1 MVLSYRLSTH
11 SKVQSKRLRRTT
23 LKKHNNCGKK
33 SEVTSKRAKSRGPVQ
48 RDTKEV
54 LAELVGKLK
63 EKLDRKK
70 VAARSA
76 GEEHPGGELGP
87 NLDRLTVG
95 VDLGDQGSHYCILG
109 LEGET
114 LAEGQLRTTQEDL
127 ATFFQ
132 GLNAARVVVEVGTH
146 SAWVQEVISGCGH
159 EVLVANPRLMEGSK
173 RRKRKN
179 DRIDAHKL
187 ARLGR
192 VDPESLY
199 PIQHRS
205 REVRQDLV
213 MLRARDA
220 LVAARTEI
228 INTTRGLVKSMG
240 ARLPKCSSLSFAE
253 KVEGAIPAELRD
265 ALLPLVRMAAA
276 LSDCIQEYV
285 QQIEKL
291 GREKYGHTA
300 LLRQVKGVG
309 PITALAYVLT
319 LENPDRF
326 VKSRDVGPYLGLVPK
341 QEDSGEIQPQLG
353 ISKTGDT
360 MLRKL
365 LVGSAQYILGPFGP
379 DTDLRRYGLR
389 LCERG
394 GKNAKKRAAVAV
406 ARKLAVLL
414 HCLWVSGEVYEPLR
428 QGMSPTIAS
437 AVAA

>member
-1 MVLSYRLSTH
+1 
-11 SKVQSKRLRRTT
+11 
-23 LKKHNNCGKK
+23 LKKHNNSAKK
-33 SEVTSKRAKSRGPVQ
+33 SEPTSKRAKSRGPVQ

-54 LAELVGKLK
+54 LAELVGKLR
-63 EKLDRKK
+63 EKLDPK
-70 VAARSA
+70 VGAASA
-76 GEEHPGGELGP
+76 GENNQRGELRP

-95 VDLGDQGSHYCILG
+95 VDLGDQWSHYCILG

-114 LAEGQLRTTQEDL
+114 LAEGQLRTTQEDV
-127 ATFFQ
+127 AEFFRA
-132 GLNAARVVVEVGTH
+132 LNAARVAMEVGTH
-146 SAWVQEVISGCGH
+146 SAWVREVICSYGH

-179 DRIDAHKL
+179 DRIDANKL

-192 VDPESLY
+192 VDPESLH
-199 PIQHRS
+199 PIEHRS
-205 REVRQDLV
+205 AEVRQDLV

-220 LVAARTEI
+220 LVAARTEL
-228 INTTRGLVKSMG
+228 INATRGLVKSMG
-240 ARLPKCSSLSFAE
+240 ARLPKCSSPSFAQ
-253 KVEGAIPAELRD
+253 KVEEAVPAQVRE
-265 ALLPLVRMAAA
+265 ALLPLVRMTAA
-276 LSDCIQEYV
+276 LSDCINGYDEK
-285 QQIEKL
+285 IEKL
-291 GREKYGHTA
+291 GSEKYGHTA

-319 LENPDRF
+319 LENPERF

-341 QEDSGEIQPQLG
+341 QEDSGESQPQLG
-353 ISKTGDT
+353 ISKSGDT

-365 LVGSAQYILGPFGP
+365 LVGSAHYILGPFGP

-428 QGMSPTIAS
+428 QGMSATLAP

>member
-1 MVLSYRLSTH
+1 
-11 SKVQSKRLRRTT
+11 
-23 LKKHNNCGKK
+23 LKKHNNSAKK
-33 SEVTSKRAKSRGPVQ
+33 SEPTSKRAKSRGPVQ

-54 LAELVGKLK
+54 LAELVGKLR
-63 EKLDRKK
+63 EKLDPK
-70 VAARSA
+70 VGAASA
-76 GEEHPGGELGP
+76 GEKNQRGELRP

-95 VDLGDQGSHYCILG
+95 VDLGDQWSHYCILG

-114 LAEGQLRTTQEDL
+114 LAEGQLRTTQQDVAE
-127 ATFFQ
+127 FFRA
-132 GLNAARVVVEVGTH
+132 LNAARVAMEVGTH
-146 SAWVQEVISGCGH
+146 SAWVREVICSYGH

-179 DRIDAHKL
+179 DRIDANKL

-192 VDPESLY
+192 VDPESLH
-199 PIQHRS
+199 PIEHRS
-205 REVRQDLV
+205 AEVRQDLV

-220 LVAARTEI
+220 LVAARTEL
-228 INTTRGLVKSMG
+228 INATRGLVKSMG
-240 ARLPKCSSLSFAE
+240 ARLPKCSSPSFAQ
-253 KVEGAIPAELRD
+253 KVEEAVPAQVRE
-265 ALLPLVRMAAA
+265 ALLPLVRMTAA
-276 LSDCIQEYV
+276 LSDCINGYDEK
-285 QQIEKL
+285 IEKL
-291 GREKYGHTA
+291 ASEKYGHTA

-319 LENPDRF
+319 LENPERF

-341 QEDSGEIQPQLG
+341 QEDSGESQPQLG
-353 ISKTGDT
+353 ISKSGDT

-365 LVGSAQYILGPFGP
+365 LVGSAHYILGPFGP

-428 QGMSPTIAS
+428 QGMSATLAP